1 MDEELSGSK
10 KFSQPAIVP
19 WWLFLLIL
27 VEGSCLYTWLC
38 VTEPI
43 IFFAHIGIAIP
54 LALVMVKHES
64 SRVKERRSSKPWSER
79 IRTFPAWCVFAMRSM
94 AVVAAF
100 IIAVAGSLL
109 LFR

>member
-10 KFSQPAIVP
+10 KFSQPAIMP

-27 VEGSCLYTWLC
+27 AEGSCLYTWLW

-43 IFFAHIGIAIP
+43 IFFVHISIGLP

-64 SRVKERRSSKPWSER
+64 SRVKVRRSSQPWSER
-79 IRTFPAWCVFAMRSM
+79 IRTFPAWCVFAARALAGMT
-94 AVVAAF
+94 AF
-100 IIAVAGSLL
+100 IIAVASLLL